1 MSRQPL
7 STKKQ
12 TGFSLIEV
20 MIALVIMSM
29 LGLMSWRGLDG
40 LIRGKER
47 IEAYSRQHRD
57 MHYAL
62 ALLDRDCNAMLR
74 AETLGF
80 PPVLLS
86 NESVW
91 WMRSMGNNDKPGWQL
106 VGYQTKSDGLFRMIS
121 APFAT
126 RDIAREAWQTLVK
139 APDKGYPGAEAQFLS
154 ADIQRQQIRILSD
167 LPNTATPVKA
177 LQFVWQVIA
186 NDPYADRALTRVC
199 LAGGF

>member
-1 MSRQPL
+1 MTRQSPR
-7 STKKQ
+7 TQKQ
-12 TGFSLIEV
+12 AGFSLIEV

-29 LGLMSWRGLDG
+29 LGLMSWRGLDA

-57 MHYAL
+57 IHYAL

-74 AETLGF
+74 AETFGS
-80 PPVLLS
+80 PPVLLG

-106 VGYQTKSDGLFRMIS
+106 VGYQTKSDGLYRMIS
-121 APFAT
+121 SPFAT
-126 RDIAREAWQTLVK
+126 RDIAHEAWQTLVK
-139 APDKGYPGAEAQFLS
+139 APEKGFPGAEAQFLS
-154 ADIQRQQIRILSD
+154 ADIQRQQVSILSD
-167 LPNTATPVKA
+167 FPSATTPIKA
-177 LQFVWQVIA
+177 LQVVWQVIA